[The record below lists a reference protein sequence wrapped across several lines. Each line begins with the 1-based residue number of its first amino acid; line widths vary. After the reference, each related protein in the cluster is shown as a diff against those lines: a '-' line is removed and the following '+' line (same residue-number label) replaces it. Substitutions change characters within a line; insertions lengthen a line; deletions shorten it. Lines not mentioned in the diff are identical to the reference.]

1 MLLVNRVPPLVA
13 GIITGASVSHSGI
26 GQFGAGAALGAAGM
40 AAAATATGGA
50 MLAAGAA
57 NAAGGAQALMAA
69 FEKAN
74 EHVQSG
80 SDVLTSLWDGGSAE
94 GRREGGTGHMS
105 YAEAAG
111 FASSDGWAADTA
123 SWSAHAQRV
132 IQAQFDPGRGK
143 AGESG
148 DRARSGSTPKAD
160 GSPQASSGGLMASV
174 GQAGLIAAD
183 AAANLARGTAQVAKD
198 AMASTTEAAMDR
210 IADTPG
216 GRVAA
221 AIKAGNGPQGTGATV
236 ESAPTFEGNQLA
248 GADTREIDVEAE
260 VAAFVNRERRLR

>member
-1 MLLVNRVPPLVA
+1 
-13 GIITGASVSHSGI
+13 
-26 GQFGAGAALGAAGM
+26 
-40 AAAATATGGA
+40 
-50 MLAAGAA
+50 
-57 NAAGGAQALMAA
+57 
-69 FEKAN
+69 
-74 EHVQSG
+74 
-80 SDVLTSLWDGGSAE
+80 
-94 GRREGGTGHMS
+94 
-105 YAEAAG
+105 
-111 FASSDGWAADTA
+111 
-123 SWSAHAQRV
+123 
-132 IQAQFDPGRGK
+132 
-143 AGESG
+143 
-148 DRARSGSTPKAD
+148 
-160 GSPQASSGGLMASV
+160 MASV

-260 VAAFVNRERRLR
+260 VAAFVNRERRFR